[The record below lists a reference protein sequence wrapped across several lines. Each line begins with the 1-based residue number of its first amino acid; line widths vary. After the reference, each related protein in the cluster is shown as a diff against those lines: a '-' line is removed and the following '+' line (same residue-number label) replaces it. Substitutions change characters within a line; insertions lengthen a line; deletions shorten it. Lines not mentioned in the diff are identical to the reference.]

1 MTTFEVDL
9 IRTVWPY
16 AWTLILSAG
25 AWFLRA
31 QSSRLDGISDT
42 LKKFG
47 EELRRVEM
55 EMVKDRSDHRHR
67 IDKLIGDADS
77 RISRIEAVCETHH
90 VQVVNRRDTQ
100 TSRPIYWA
108 HDSDISGN
116 STT

>member
-16 AWTLILSAG
+16 AWTFDTICW

-55 EMVKDRSDHRHR
+55 EMVRTDPT
-67 IDKLIGDADS
+67 IATG
-77 RISRIEAVCETHH
+77 
-90 VQVVNRRDTQ
+90 
-100 TSRPIYWA
+100 
-108 HDSDISGN
+108 
-116 STT
+116 